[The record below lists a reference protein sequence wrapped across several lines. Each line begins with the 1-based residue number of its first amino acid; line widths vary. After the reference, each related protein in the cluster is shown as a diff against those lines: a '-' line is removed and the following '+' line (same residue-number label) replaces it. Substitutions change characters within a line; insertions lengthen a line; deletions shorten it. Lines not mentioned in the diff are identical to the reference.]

1 MDGRVTLAVRVLGTA
16 GMFQTPERAAS
27 GYLLT
32 LGDHHLWLDAGS
44 GTWQRLLEH
53 IDYAEIDGVMLT
65 HRHPDHVTDLFQAYH
80 ARLFG
85 PRGDLPVIPLWAPI
99 ETIDVVRSFA
109 PEIERAF
116 ELRDVRAGGAL
127 EWNGTSFR
135 FTEMA
140 HPPETVGVRV
150 EREGA
155 VVAYSADTGRDAE
168 FSALAQDADVFICEA
183 TYQDSDE
190 EWEGHLRASSA
201 AEIAAE
207 CSVGK
212 LLLTHLPPERDLE
225 LSVAEAKR
233 VAAEL
238 DVVIA
243 EDGGLLEVTS

>member
-1 MDGRVTLAVRVLGTA
+1 MSLAVRVLGSA

-32 LGDHHLWLDAGS
+32 LGEHHLWLDAGS
-44 GTWQRLLEH
+44 GTWRRLLEH
-53 IDYAEIDGVMLT
+53 IDYADIDGVMLT

-85 PRGDLPVIPLWAPI
+85 PRRDLPVIPLWAPI
-99 ETIDVVRSFA
+99 ETIDVVREFA

-127 EWNGTSFR
+127 EWNGTTFR
-135 FTEMA
+135 FTAMA

-150 EREGA
+150 ERDGA
-155 VVAYSADTGRDAE
+155 ALAYSADTGRDAD
-168 FSALAQDADVFICEA
+168 FSELAQDAGVFICEA

-201 AEIAAE
+201 AEIAGDR
-207 CSVGK
+207 SVGR

-233 VAAEL
+233 VATDL
-238 DVVIA
+238 DVTIA
-243 EDGGLLEVTS
+243 EEGSLVEVT